1 MTRDEMQHELRHA
14 TTDLHLQV
22 RHINNNIHKIE
33 DVVDKVSTMVW
44 VRSITVM
51 RELIVIPWHP
61 KLKEVVCW
69 VMKQWPESICFT
81 SGFRVE
87 KGVHGQDPL
96 RGTDLRSRA
105 FKYPHSVEKTINK
118 EWDYG
123 KPPYQVCLYHQTV
136 LCRKCGGKFE
146 VNPDIG
152 VIPSTICPKCRDS
165 DNSFKDFGPH
175 FHLQVRDQTRK
186 R

>member
-14 TTDLHLQV
+14 TVDLHLQV
-22 RHINNNIHKIE
+22 RHINSNIRKIE
-33 DVVDKVSTMVW
+33 DVVEKASAMVW
-44 VRSITVM
+44 VKSVTVM
-51 RELIVIPWHP
+51 QELIVVPWHP
-61 KLKEVVCW
+61 ILVEVVCW
-69 VMKQWPESICFT
+69 TMVQWPGSICFT

-105 FKYPHSVEKTINK
+105 FKDPHGVEEIINK

-123 KPPYQVCLYHQTV
+123 KSPYQVCLYHQTV
-136 LCRKCGGKFE
+136 LCMECGEKFE
-146 VNPDIG
+146 VDPDIG
-152 VIPSTICPKCRDS
+152 VVPSTICPKCGDS
-165 DNSFKDFGPH
+165 AFKDFGPH
-175 FHLQVRDQTRK
+175 FHLQARDQTHK